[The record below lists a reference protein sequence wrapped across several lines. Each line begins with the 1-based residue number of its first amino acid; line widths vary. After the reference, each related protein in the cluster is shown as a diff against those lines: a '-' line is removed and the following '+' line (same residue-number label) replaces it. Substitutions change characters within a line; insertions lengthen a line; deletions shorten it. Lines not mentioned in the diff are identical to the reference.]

1 MKKPRENKRYCFVI
15 TETLRKNVTIMAP
28 FEDIARKRLMD
39 KYNKENIVLSADDF
53 VEMKIKRAK

>member
-1 MKKPRENKRYCFVI
+1 MKKPRENKEYFFTI
-15 TETLRKNVTIMAP
+15 TEILQKKVVIKAP
-28 FEDIARKRLMD
+28 FEDVARKRLMD

>member
-1 MKKPRENKRYCFVI
+1 MRKPRESREYFFTI
-15 TETLRKNVTIMAP
+15 TEILQKRVVVKAP

>member
-1 MKKPRENKRYCFVI
+1 MKKPRENREYFFTI
-15 TETLRKNVTIMAP
+15 TEVLQKRVVIKAP

>member
-1 MKKPRENKRYCFVI
+1 MKKPREEKRYCFVI

-53 VEMKIKRAK
+53 VEMKIKRAR

>member
-1 MKKPRENKRYCFVI
+1 MKKPKENKRYCFTI

-53 VEMKIKRAK
+53 VEMKIKRAR

>member
-1 MKKPRENKRYCFVI
+1 MRKPRENREYFFTI
-15 TETLRKNVTIMAP
+15 TETLQKRVVVKAP

>member
-53 VEMKIKRAK
+53 VEMKIKRAR